1 MSKQKQKEA
10 IFSWLNGILIERQS
24 DLLAVT
30 LTFKQAIPAKD
41 SAGLFFTKL
50 DREKAEQNV
59 RHFLNKLNQK
69 VLGKRFRRFKKR
81 LISVPVYEKGED
93 KRFHAHLV
101 LEKPPEITLE
111 AFIDLVDE
119 CWQSTDF
126 GYKNIDIQTVVDSGW
141 IAYMLKNRTK
151 PEGVLEA
158 IDLQNCHLTDH
169 RIDSLARR

>member
-10 IFSWLNGILIERQS
+10 VYSWLNGFLMERQP

-30 LTFKQAIPAKD
+30 LTFKQAIKPEE
-41 SAGLFFTKL
+41 SAGAAFIKL
-50 DREKAEQNV
+50 DRERAEKNV
-59 RHFLNKLNQK
+59 RHFLNKLNQN

-126 GYKNIDIQTVVDSGW
+126 GYKDMDIQTIVDSGW
-141 IAYMLKNRTK
+141 ISYMLKNRTK

-169 RIDSLARR
+169 RTDSFARR